1 MSTRSH
7 IGIRNA
13 DDSISYIYC
22 HFDGYPG
29 GVGTV
34 LKEYYQD
41 RFKIQSL
48 LNLGDISSLN
58 ENVSPEKDQ
67 KHTFDDPAPGVT
79 VAYHRDRGESLKD
92 TRTRITKEPIEH
104 SDFLDQEYAYLFE
117 GTAWRCFH
125 WGEEVVW

>member
-22 HFDGYPG
+22 HFDAYPG

-79 VAYHRDRGESLKD
+79 VAYHRDRGEND
-92 TRTRITKEPIEH
+92 ERTKYAKVTTKMNK
-104 SDFLDQEYAYLFE
+104 FLDQEYAYLFE